1 MPDVRR
7 TQGSFVQCLTIA
19 LVTIVT
25 CRSCSMERAALTW
38 PGGMPSNMSPPAS
51 CTNMHHHQPSRSATL
66 LQTSSDTLEQE
77 LKKQCMHG
85 MLYDYCLNLTG
96 HIFFGRLEAMSTRED
111 KHQTCNTLLA
121 VMTAATGMLQDSDLH
136 MQHAMHLDYTQMMNC
151 RLHSWYNLH
160 QQDAQLL
167 GRCST

>member
-1 MPDVRR
+1 M
-7 TQGSFVQCLTIA
+7 QCLTIA
-19 LVTIVT
+19 LVTIAT
-25 CRSCSMERAALTW
+25 RRSCSMLRAALTC
-38 PGGMPSNMSPPAS
+38 PGGMPSNMSPPAQR
-51 CTNMHHHQPSRSATL
+51 TNTHHHQPTRSATL
-66 LQTSSDTLEQE
+66 LQTSSDTLEQVVCQS
-77 LKKQCMHG
+77 KNQCMHE
-85 MLYDYCLNLTG
+85 MLYDYYLNLTG
-96 HIFFGRLEAMSTRED
+96 HRYFGRLEAMSTRED